1 LPSKEKRDKPVIKY
15 RKKEKNR
22 VCIYE
27 QKHHGLSPMKIVIP
41 KKIRATK
48 ASGSVFRSDP
58 PWPPKDWWDVEI
70 FLGHFWWYLF
80 FFFLS
85 LGGGGK
91 SAFFF
96 QFFSPKYNCSMQIVR
111 MKYM

>member
-1 LPSKEKRDKPVIKY
+1 MVQ
-15 RKKEKNR
+15 
-22 VCIYE
+22 
-27 QKHHGLSPMKIVIP
+27 QKSENFSE
-41 KKIRATK
+41 KIRATK

-70 FLGHFWWYLF
+70 FGSIFGGTF

-96 QFFSPKYNCSMQIVR
+96 QFFSPKYICSMQIVR